1 MERKQ
6 ILCYG
11 DSNTWGFVPG
21 TGMRQP
27 EDVRW
32 TGVCQ
37 RLLGDG
43 YRIIENG
50 LNGRTTVLDDRY
62 NDYLNGKKSLGYA
75 LISQKPLDLVVLM
88 LGSNDLKYVTALS
101 AATGA
106 DELVRMLLNANGIYR
121 TSQPIFPNGPKVLLV
136 APPLIAPEIT
146 TLFPDSSLAGGA
158 EESKHFARRYANVA
172 KNRGV
177 HFLDSALYTEPSL
190 KDCVHITAESH
201 ARLGEA
207 IAQKIKEIFS
217 ENADE

>member
-1 MERKQ
+1 MKVV
-6 ILCYG
+6 CYG
-11 DSNTWGFVPG
+11 DSNTYGFDPRSYFG
-21 TGMRQP
+21 SRYP
-27 EDVRW
+27 ADARW
-32 TGVCQ
+32 TD
-37 RLLGDG
+37 LLAEKTGWQIVNEG
-43 YRIIENG
+43 ENG
-50 LNGRTTVLDDRY
+50 RSIPRGAIRIPQDT
-62 NDYLNGKKSLGYA
+62 
-75 LISQKPLDLVVLM
+75 DLLLVM

>member
-27 EDVRW
+27 EHIRW
-32 TGVCQ
+32 PGVCQ
-37 RLLGDG
+37 AELGSG

-50 LNGRTTVLDDRY
+50 LNGRTTVLDDRFS
-62 NDYLNGKKSLGYA
+62 DYLNGKKSLGYA

-88 LGSNDLKYVTALS
+88 LGSNDLKYASAVA

-106 DELVRMLLNANGIYR
+106 DELVRMLLNADGIYR
-121 TSQPIFPNGPKVLLV
+121 VSQPIFPNGPKVLLI
-136 APPLIAPEIT
+136 APPLVAPEIT
-146 TLFPDSSLAGGA
+146 ELFPNSTLVTGA
-158 EESKHFARRYANVA
+158 VESPRFSQLYANVA

-177 HFLDSALYTEPSL
+177 HFLDAALYTEPSL
-190 KDCVHITAESH
+190 DDCVHITAESH
-201 ARLGEA
+201 ERLGKA
-207 IAQKIKEIFS
+207 IAAKIKEIFS
-217 ENADE
+217 EDAE

>member
-37 RLLGDG
+37 KLLGDG

-50 LNGRTTVLDDRY
+50 LNGRTTVLDDRFS
-62 NDYLNGKKSLGYA
+62 DYLNGKKSLGYA

-88 LGSNDLKYVTALS
+88 LGSNDLKYVNAMA

-106 DELVRMLLNANGIYR
+106 DELVRMLLNADGIYR
-121 TSQPIFPNGPKVLLV
+121 VSQPIFPKGPKVLLI
-136 APPLIAPEIT
+136 APPLVAPEIT
-146 TLFPDSSLAGGA
+146 ELFPNSTLVRGG
-158 EESKHFARRYANVA
+158 EESPRFSQLYANVA
-172 KNRGV
+172 KARGV

-190 KDCVHITAESH
+190 ADCVHITAESH

-207 IAQKIKEIFS
+207 IAAKIKEIFS
-217 ENADE
+217 EDAE

>member
-1 MERKQ
+1 MRKQ

-37 RLLGDG
+37 KALGDG

-88 LGSNDLKYVTALS
+88 LGSNDLKYVNALA

-172 KNRGV
+172 KARGV
-177 HFLDSALYTEPSL
+177 YFLDSAQYTEPSL

-201 ARLGEA
+201 VRLGAA
-207 IAQKIKEIFS
+207 IADKIKEIFS
-217 ENADE
+217 ENAD

>member
-1 MERKQ
+1 MRKQ

-37 RLLGDG
+37 KALGDG

-50 LNGRTTVLDDRY
+50 LNGRTTVLDDRFS
-62 NDYLNGKKSLGYA
+62 DYLNGKKSLGYT

-88 LGSNDLKYVTALS
+88 LGTNDLKYVNALA

-121 TSQPIFPNGPKVLLV
+121 TSQPIFPKGAKVLLV

-146 TLFPDSSLAGGA
+146 TLFPNSTLVRGG
-158 EESKHFARRYANVA
+158 EETPKFSQLYENVA

-177 HFLDSALYTEPSL
+177 YFLDAALYAQPSL
-190 KDCVHITAESH
+190 TDCVHITPESH
-201 ARLGEA
+201 ACLGEA

-217 ENADE
+217 ENAD